1 MNFIEDI
8 ELVLGALI
16 ASLFGQ
22 GGGVLYTPI
31 QLWNGSDF
39 HKAAPISLFLI
50 VVTSF
55 TATIVYRKSNKVDW
69 SLALL
74 FELPTTIGAYLGGYA
89 SHFISSSDLRFL
101 LSGLLLISAYFLF
114 FPPKENQKK
123 LLNPK
128 LGYWIIQHK
137 KNGLIYSVD
146 IRLMFPIMFVIGA
159 LTGMIGIGGGILKV
173 PIMLIIFNIPMSIA
187 VGSSAFMVGITATG
201 GLLGHLTHGNFDW
214 HSALILV
221 IPVTIGALAGSLIS
235 VKLRSARLIKYFGAF
250 LFLLAIL
257 MAGQTF
263 FKTT

>member
-1 MNFIEDI
+1 MNLIEDI

-39 HKAAPISLFLI
+39 HQAASISLFLI

-69 SLALL
+69 ILALL
-74 FELPTTIGAYLGGYA
+74 FELPTALGAFVGGYA
-89 SHFISSSDLRFL
+89 SHFVSSTSLRYL
-101 LSGLLLISAYFLF
+101 LSGLLLIAAYFLF
-114 FPPKENQKK
+114 FPPKERQKK
-123 LLNPK
+123 VLNTK
-128 LGYWIIQHK
+128 SLFWVIQHK
-137 KNGLIYSVD
+137 KNGLIYSID
-146 IRLMFPIMFVIGA
+146 IRLMVPIMFVVGA

-187 VGSSAFMVGITATG
+187 VGSSAFMVGITAAG
-201 GLLGHLTHGNFDW
+201 GLLGHLSHGNFDW

-221 IPVTIGALAGSLIS
+221 IPVTIGALAGSMIS
-235 VKLRSARLIKYFGAF
+235 VKLHSARLIKYFGVF

-263 FKTT
+263 FK